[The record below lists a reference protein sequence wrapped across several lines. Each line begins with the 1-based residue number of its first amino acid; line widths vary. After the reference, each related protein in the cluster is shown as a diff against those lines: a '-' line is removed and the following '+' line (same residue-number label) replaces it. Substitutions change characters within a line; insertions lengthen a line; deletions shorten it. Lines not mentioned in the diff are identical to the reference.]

1 MIKTVSMLYVEVFSA
16 KMSDDLNFCSRR
28 SPVICNNGCVASS
41 QPLASQ
47 IGIGKLFW
55 ARVVLYYDCTLQELG

>member
-1 MIKTVSMLYVEVFSA
+1 
-16 KMSDDLNFCSRR
+16 MSDDLNFCSRR

-47 IGIGKLFW
+47 IGIGKLF
-55 ARVVLYYDCTLQELG
+55 